1 MLALLA
7 VALFSSS
14 LFNLD
19 FHTSNSLVMFFVNC
33 HRSRTLKDLN
43 DVQLSKIIDSME
55 EVCAE
60 MSHYKLWIHS

>member
-1 MLALLA
+1 MLSLLV
-7 VALFSSS
+7 VALFSSFRFS
-14 LFNLD
+14 LD
-19 FHTSNSLVMFFVNC
+19 FHTSNSLVMLFVYC

-60 MSHYKLWIHS
+60 MSHSKLWIYS